1 MSTELAQVRA
11 ATALDAV
18 LELHDVVKVY
28 GRNERVLALD
38 HVSFGLV
45 SGELVAVVGPSGSG
59 KSTLLN
65 LMGALDRPSE
75 GEVRIEGR
83 DIAWLDDRELSL
95 LRGDRIGFVFQQFNL
110 IDGLSASDNVAVALL
125 YRGVAKRER
134 RAAALDALDQVGLA
148 HRAQHRPRELSGGE
162 CQRVAIARAIVG
174 DPAIVLADEPTG
186 NLDSRTGTGVVELFR
201 ELNRAGRTIVMITH
215 DHSLARS
222 FPRCIAIRDGRIEH
236 DGPWDGPQ

>member
-1 MSTELAQVRA
+1 
-11 ATALDAV
+11 
-18 LELHDVVKVY
+18 
-28 GRNERVLALD
+28 
-38 HVSFGLV
+38 
-45 SGELVAVVGPSGSG
+45 
-59 KSTLLN
+59 
-65 LMGALDRPSE
+65 
-75 GEVRIEGR
+75 
-83 DIAWLDDRELSL
+83 
-95 LRGDRIGFVFQQFNL
+95 
-110 IDGLSASDNVAVALL
+110 
-125 YRGVAKRER
+125 
-134 RAAALDALDQVGLA
+134 VGLA

-186 NLDSRTGTGVVELFR
+186 NLDSRTGTGVVELLR